1 MLDDI
6 KIDDLYRVP
15 RVRYYFRY
23 RLHRKDFHDLQVDH
37 HVRGHYAAKPLYGRL
52 TSRGLVDRSGGYNG
66 DIAALFVPIEAEDA
80 KEAQVL
86 LTHIPPERVVT
97 SAGSKNWKAIRAA
110 AEQRIRESL

>member
-1 MLDDI
+1 LDDI
-6 KIDDLYRVP
+6 AIDDLYRVP

-23 RLHRKDFHDLQVDH
+23 RLHRKDFHDLQVDRRI
-37 HVRGHYAAKPLYGRL
+37 RGHYAAKPLYGRL

-80 KEAQVL
+80 EEAQVL